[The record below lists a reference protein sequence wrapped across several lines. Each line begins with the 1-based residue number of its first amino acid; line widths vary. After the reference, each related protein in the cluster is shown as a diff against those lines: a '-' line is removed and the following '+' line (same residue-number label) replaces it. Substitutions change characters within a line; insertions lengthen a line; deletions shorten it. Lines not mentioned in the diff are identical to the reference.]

1 MSGDERERARAS
13 ERANERTR
21 KRGERERG
29 GRRGKSDGATTRLGR
44 ERGSDRGRAEAGWR
58 RQRRTR
64 RVETYICIG
73 KCVPTP
79 ASHSRALPLP
89 TGPLSLLAVYP
100 PLCHPVHP
108 RALRVPHRSFAPLV
122 PTRDAHSRR
131 SHDPTIS
138 LPTALALA
146 RAIPLSPTACL
157 RSSFA
162 LFFPSSYLLF
172 FSSSTPPG
180 RRVIFIICYL
190 LRHTPHRPSLPL
202 LPPTAVCP
210 ARPTRKNRKIE
221 ENKSGRRGAP
231 RIPRGGRART
241 AVAVTG
247 GGTGIRTGGGR

>member
-1 MSGDERERARAS
+1 M
-13 ERANERTR
+13 
-21 KRGERERG
+21 
-29 GRRGKSDGATTRLGR
+29 
-44 ERGSDRGRAEAGWR
+44 
-58 RQRRTR
+58 
-64 RVETYICIG
+64 ETYICIG

-89 TGPLSLLAVYP
+89 TGPLSLAVYP
-100 PLCHPVHP
+100 PLCHPVHPP

-122 PTRDAHSRR
+122 PTRDARSRR

-172 FSSSTPPG
+172 FSSSTPPS

-190 LRHTPHRPSLPL
+190 LRHTP
-202 LPPTAVCP
+202 PPAVAAAVAANRRVSGAAHPEKPENRGKQKRP
-210 ARPTRKNRKIE
+210 ARRAAHPAGWARSNG
-221 ENKSGRRGAP
+221 SGGNGWWDGDPYRGRPLRVARGERRG
-231 RIPRGGRART
+231 GG
-241 AVAVTG
+241 
-247 GGTGIRTGGGR
+247 GGGR